1 MKRTAGELTSVI
13 ALIGGMVGS
22 FGGCTNVRPVGPL
35 AERWVTRTSTVESPP
50 PAVTVP
56 APRPTPPMNL
66 VAADDVLP
74 DNPYAAVAKLK
85 SELEADRR
93 QMPDPPRTAEIS
105 RITGPVK

>member
-1 MKRTAGELTSVI
+1 MRSVWRRHLLPLLAI
-13 ALIGGMVGS
+13 LGLGA
-22 FGGCTNVRPVGPL
+22 GCTHVRPVGPF
-35 AERWVTRTSTVESPP
+35 ADRWWNPASQASSPP
-50 PAVTVP
+50 SPVTVP

-93 QMPDPPRTAEIS
+93 HLPEPPRTAQIS
-105 RITGPVK
+105 RVPGPLR

>member
-1 MKRTAGELTSVI
+1 MMSVWRWHLLLMLAI
-13 ALIGGMVGS
+13 IWLGA
-22 FGGCTNVRPVGPL
+22 GCTHVRPVGPF
-35 AERWVTRTSTVESPP
+35 AARWSIPSSQASSPP
-50 PAVTVP
+50 SPVTVP

-93 QMPDPPRTAEIS
+93 HLPDPPRTAEIS
-105 RITGPVK
+105 RIRGPLR

>member
-1 MKRTAGELTSVI
+1 MRPIWRWHLLPLLVVVCSGV
-13 ALIGGMVGS
+13 
-22 FGGCTNVRPVGPL
+22 GCTHVRPVGPW
-35 AERWVTRTSTVESPP
+35 ADRWAIASSHASSPP
-50 PAVTVP
+50 PPVTVP

-93 QMPDPPRTAEIS
+93 HLPEPPRTAEIS
-105 RITGPVK
+105 RLRGPLR